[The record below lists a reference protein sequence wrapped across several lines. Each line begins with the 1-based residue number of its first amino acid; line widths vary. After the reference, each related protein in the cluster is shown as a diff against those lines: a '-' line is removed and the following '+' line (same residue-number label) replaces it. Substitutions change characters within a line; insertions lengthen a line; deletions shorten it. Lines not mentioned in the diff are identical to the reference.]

1 MNTLSRGA
9 SISIIMSGDTVEL
22 KLPDL
27 YKRLNQY
34 LYLNVLSSMTNSY
47 QKNKYFF
54 KTKN

>member
-47 QKNKYFF
+47 
-54 KTKN
+54 